1 MTGSEIKASF
11 SQRTEF
17 KLELPRGTI
26 LEVELV
32 PEMTG
37 EVCQKWTDKL
47 VQWTKELTNGQ
58 INQYNGQIEL
68 TNGIYK

>member
-1 MTGSEIKASF
+1 MTGSGTKVSF

-32 PEMTG
+32 SEITG

-47 VQWTKELTNGQ
+47 VQWTNR
-58 INQYNGQIEL
+58 ID
-68 TNGIYK
+68 